1 MIGEL
6 EVYHASRTT
15 NRMFCTTS
23 ETEDEVGAV
32 KSIFS
37 PPVVFYIT
45 DCTNVVLL
53 IWFSVFACFGVS
65 PYTVFTFCVSR

>member
-1 MIGEL
+1 MIDEL
-6 EVYHASRTT
+6 EGYHASRTT

-23 ETEDEVGAV
+23 ETEGEVGTV

-45 DCTNVVLL
+45 GGTNVVLL
-53 IWFSVFACFGVS
+53 IWFSVFAFFVS
-65 PYTVFTFCVSR
+65 VPTVFTFCVSR